1 MDVGRHVSPLY
12 MKRQHNKEIVEA
24 LLPLEERKAM
34 SEIIDKKRK
43 ARKADSIVPVEVAPV
58 VTEEL
63 EGFTPQEIMRLVKV
77 RADIARGRFSDITDE
92 HRKLL
97 FVQWLV
103 EHDRLKS

>member
-1 MDVGRHVSPLY
+1 
-12 MKRQHNKEIVEA
+12 
-24 LLPLEERKAM
+24 M

-43 ARKADSIVPVEVAPV
+43 ARKADSTVPVEVVPV
-58 VTEEL
+58 VPVVIEEL

-77 RADIARGRFSDITDE
+77 KADIARGRYSDITNE